1 MYISNISISL
11 IIAISPCV
19 ESLLVAANF
28 CFWDKDFFSDFSG
41 CWSQCGRSFSQPALT
56 CCVVSI
62 RPLLTHCCV
71 YCQLSGG
78 LTKLWGIANLLH
90 HLVEWRGTKTT
101 HAKVFLC
108 LTSFTNGYQIGSWLI
123 FIGHLVTFWLV
134 LLHFHNF
141 WIIYN
146 LYVLEH
152 FYEDSKLEMQWACNF
167 AAWNW
172 NLLQTLLRSEY
183 VIFSRIYQPFFN

>member
-101 HAKVFLC
+101 HANVFLLLPTVIRLAAGWFSLDILWHSDWFC
-108 LTSFTNGYQIGSWLI
+108 CP
-123 FIGHLVTFWLV
+123 FITF
-134 LLHFHNF
+134 
-141 WIIYN
+141 
-146 LYVLEH
+146 E
-152 FYEDSKLEMQWACNF
+152 
-167 AAWNW
+167 
-172 NLLQTLLRSEY
+172 
-183 VIFSRIYQPFFN
+183 